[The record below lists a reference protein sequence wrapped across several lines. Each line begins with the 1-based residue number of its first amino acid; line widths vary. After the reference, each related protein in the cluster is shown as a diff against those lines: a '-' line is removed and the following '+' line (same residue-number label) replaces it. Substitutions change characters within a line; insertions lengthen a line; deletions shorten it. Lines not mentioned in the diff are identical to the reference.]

1 MPSPLSLSLLT
12 LGVADVARA
21 SAFYEALGLTRAADS
36 NAQVAFFNT
45 PGAILALYGR
55 EALAEDA
62 EVPAAGDGF
71 RGVAMAWNLQSN
83 EEVDKAVVRWVA
95 AGGRLTR
102 AAKTAFWGG
111 YSAYVS
117 DPDGHLWEIAHAP
130 GFLWDATGRM
140 TARE

>member
-1 MPSPLSLSLLT
+1 MPSPLSLTLLT

-21 SAFYEALGLTRAADS
+21 AAFYEAFGLTRAADS
-36 NAQVAFFNT
+36 NDHVAFFNT
-45 PGAILALYGR
+45 TGSILALYGR

-62 EVPAAGDGF
+62 ELTAAGEGF
-71 RGVAMAWNLQSN
+71 RGVAMAWNLRSD

-102 AAKTAFWGG
+102 AARKTFWGG

-130 GFLWDATGRM
+130 GFFWDAAGRM
-140 TARE
+140 TAQE